1 MKKIVVVGG
10 GISGCISALYL
21 AEKNYQVDLF
31 ENFSNLG
38 GIMRD
43 YSFNNQVYLSSP
55 HYLKTNSEW
64 IKKLLKFK
72 NIKKTLRKINVH
84 YGSYNDLFGKEIF
97 YENFAH
103 PTTLAKFKCITK
115 KISNTL
121 LSRLQCYQSNISI
134 PLVTWLKKFN
144 NKYDKIHCNCSKILA
159 IGRVFFLNDIKKINL
174 LKKKDTVYDELLGV
188 PNFKYGSNQAFL
200 PVKGFNNFFF
210 ELKKILKKKGVKI
223 HSEEKIL
230 LKKNNSGKLNIFNN
244 KDEIICDHVLWTANP
259 VPLIKNLE
267 DKLLDNP
274 FSKCFLLFIN
284 FCKVSKNIK
293 DSYIQVFSKKSNI
306 TRIFVYKSYNIFK
319 LTAEGVFTSKEINFE
334 EEVNFI
340 KKVLKKFFPGS
351 QIQNTFQIKKILR
364 HNLYTVRDFNL
375 MEKVFTNKY
384 HKKFIHGSWHIY
396 NRDEKIINILEN
408 IKKVGL

>member
-1 MKKIVVVGG
+1 M
-10 GISGCISALYL
+10 
-21 AEKNYQVDLF
+21 EEF
-31 ENFSNLG
+31 
-38 GIMRD
+38 
-43 YSFNNQVYLSSP
+43 
-55 HYLKTNSEW
+55 
-64 IKKLLKFK
+64 
-72 NIKKTLRKINVH
+72 
-84 YGSYNDLFGKEIF
+84 
-97 YENFAH
+97 
-103 PTTLAKFKCITK
+103 
-115 KISNTL
+115 
-121 LSRLQCYQSNISI
+121 
-134 PLVTWLKKFN
+134 
-144 NKYDKIHCNCSKILA
+144 
-159 IGRVFFLNDIKKINL
+159 FFLNDIKKINL
-174 LKKKDTVYDELLGV
+174 LKKKDAIYDELLGV

-223 HSEEKIL
+223 HSAEKIL

-244 KDEIICDHVLWTANP
+244 KDEIICDHILWTANP

-274 FSKCFLLFIN
+274 FSKCFLLFMD